1 MSIELYGAFVLACIL
16 LALTPGPNMS
26 LFIANGTAHGTR
38 AALLTVLG
46 ATLGLG
52 VLVAL
57 ATIGMTSA
65 MAIMA
70 EWFDVIRWGGAAYL
84 AWLGIGRLRA
94 AFAAAPLEPVA
105 APADG
110 RYIWQGALVSLSNP
124 KVLLFLGAF
133 FPQFINPAAPIAP
146 QLTRSPGWIA
156 ASPWRWAP
164 RKAGS
169 PRGAGVSR
177 MGSAACCC
185 SAAAFG
191 LRWRAGRSISQHS
204 RSKGPHVPHRILSGQ
219 LRSRH
224 ARSSRPDR
232 AQLAAVRPRGRRG
245 GRASREKA
253 AFHRR

>member
-1 MSIELYGAFVLACIL
+1 MSIELYGAFVLACIF

-26 LFIANGTAHGTR
+26 LFIANGTTHGTR
-38 AALLTVLG
+38 AALLTVFG
-46 ATLGLG
+46 ATLGLS

-70 EWFDVIRWGGAAYL
+70 EWFDVIRWAGAAYL
-84 AWLGIGRLRA
+84 VWLGIGRLRA

-146 QLTRSPGWIA
+146 QLALLAVTFVVA
-156 ASPWRWAP
+156 L
-164 RKAGS
+164 
-169 PRGAGVSR
+169 AGVDCCLA
-177 MGSAACCC
+177 MAVGAAK
-185 SAAAFG
+185 SWFTARRRRFADGISGVLLLGGG
-191 LRWRAGRSISQHS
+191 LWLA
-204 RSKGPHVPHRILSGQ
+204 V
-219 LRSRH
+219 
-224 ARSSRPDR
+224 ARR
-232 AQLAAVRPRGRRG
+232 L
-245 GRASREKA
+245 
-253 AFHRR
+253 